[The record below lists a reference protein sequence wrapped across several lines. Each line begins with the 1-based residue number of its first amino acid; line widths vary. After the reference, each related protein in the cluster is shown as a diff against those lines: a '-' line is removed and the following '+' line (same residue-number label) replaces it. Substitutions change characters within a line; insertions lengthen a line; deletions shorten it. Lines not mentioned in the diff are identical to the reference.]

1 MSNSRFSIHSSLRLS
16 RNFFINLLLFTCF
29 FTFYYIFSI
38 VVIPQAIPSSG
49 AQSTIQASFS
59 FVIAVTLFLASHI
72 IRKFKPKY
80 IIICSSAVS
89 IASIFLFL
97 SSSIE
102 FSIMCI
108 FIIGVFF
115 SIAQLT
121 SFTYFWNTTQS
132 EERGRIGGIIGFISL
147 QFFFIS
153 NYVFASSSDFFGK
166 ILIGIVLSIV
176 AALAIL
182 LIRAPINGSAKKI
195 TAEYYAEKRT
205 IILYSIP
212 WILFSLI
219 NATLA
224 KNISANTSELL
235 SSSFYLFLVILQTVA
250 ALFGALGG
258 GFIADHFGRR
268 LTLALS
274 VTLYGVSMVFRA
286 FIANEVT
293 FLFAFIAEGLSW
305 GVLLML
311 YSFVIWGDLSNS
323 KNCSKLYAI
332 GLIAFYLATGIG
344 QLPSFI
350 SEISLLGSALISCL
364 MIFLSNLPIALAP
377 ELLSSDIREK
387 MRLKKYMKT
396 IKKIAK
402 EADD

>member
-1 MSNSRFSIHSSLRLS
+1 
-16 RNFFINLLLFTCF
+16 
-29 FTFYYIFSI
+29 
-38 VVIPQAIPSSG
+38 
-49 AQSTIQASFS
+49 
-59 FVIAVTLFLASHI
+59 
-72 IRKFKPKY
+72 
-80 IIICSSAVS
+80 
-89 IASIFLFL
+89 
-97 SSSIE
+97 
-102 FSIMCI
+102 MCL